1 MFSCIDHCDI
11 LKFVRIHFGG
21 MDMLPKYAQ
30 VKEEISSWINQGKIL
45 PDQKIPT
52 ENELMQQFGVSR
64 HTIRKA
70 IGDLVSQGLLYSV
83 QGGGTFVASR
93 SAKSALH
100 SNKTIGVLTTYISDY
115 IFPSIIRGIESYLSE
130 QGYSMLLT
138 STNNNPDN
146 ERRGLENLLSQHIDG
161 LIVEPTKSALQ
172 TPNIGYYLNL
182 EKNGIPF
189 AMINASYAELAAPSF
204 TLDDVKGGMMAA
216 EHLLSLG
223 HTHMMGIFKADDT
236 QGVKRMNGF
245 IQSHRERDLFPS
257 PDMIV
262 TFTTEEKESK
272 LLEKVKETLE
282 KNSKNMPTAIL
293 CYNDEIALKVIDMLR
308 EMDIKVP
315 EDMSIVGYDDSH
327 FAQISEVKL
336 TSVKHPKSVLGK
348 AAAKYVIDC
357 LEHKK
362 PKQEDVIFEPE
373 LIIRQSARKLN
384 E

>member
-1 MFSCIDHCDI
+1 
-11 LKFVRIHFGG
+11 
-21 MDMLPKYAQ
+21 MLPKYAQ
-30 VKEEISSWINQGKIL
+30 VKEEICSWLNQGKIQ
-45 PDQKIPT
+45 PDEKLPT

-93 SAKSALH
+93 TAKSAMH
-100 SNKTIGVLTTYISDY
+100 SNKTIGVITTYISDY

-138 STNNNPDN
+138 STNNNTES
-146 ERRGLENLLSQHIDG
+146 ERRGLENLLSKNIDG

-204 TLDDVKGGMMAA
+204 SVNDVKGGMMAC
-216 EHLLSLG
+216 EYVMSLG
-223 HTHMMGIFKADDT
+223 HTHIMGIFKADDT
-236 QGVKRMNGF
+236 QGVKRMNGYL
-245 IQSHRERDLFPS
+245 QAHRERGIFPS

-262 TFTTEEKESK
+262 TYTTEEKETV
-272 LLEKVKETLE
+272 LLQKIKHTLE
-282 KNSKNMPTAIL
+282 QNSGSYPTAIL
-293 CYNDEIALKVIDMLR
+293 CYNDEIALKTINLLR
-308 EMDIKVP
+308 ELGLKVP
-315 EDMSIVGYDDSH
+315 DDISVMGYDDSH

-336 TSVKHPKSVLGK
+336 TSVKHPKSIMGK

-362 PKQEDVIFEPE
+362 PKKDDVVYEPE
-373 LIIRQSARKLN
+373 LIIRNSVRQIGRAHV
-384 E
+384 

>member
-245 IQSHRERDLFPS
+245 IQAHRERELFPS

>member
-204 TLDDVKGGMMAA
+204 TLDDVKGGVMAA

-245 IQSHRERDLFPS
+245 IQAHRERELFPS

>member
-1 MFSCIDHCDI
+1 MFSYKGRCDI

-21 MDMLPKYAQ
+21 IDMLPKYAQ

-146 ERRGLENLLSQHIDG
+146 ERRGLENLLSQNIDG

-245 IQSHRERDLFPS
+245 IQAHRERELFPS

-262 TFTTEEKESK
+262 TFTTEEKESR
-272 LLEKVKETLE
+272 LLEKVKATLE
-282 KNSKNMPTAIL
+282 KNSKAMPTAIL

-348 AAAKYVIDC
+348 AAAKYVIDF

-362 PKQEDVIFEPE
+362 PKQEDVVFEPE
-373 LIIRQSARKLN
+373 LIIRQSARKLH

>member
-1 MFSCIDHCDI
+1 
-11 LKFVRIHFGG
+11 
-21 MDMLPKYAQ
+21 MLPKYAQ

-45 PDQKIPT
+45 PEQKIPT

-130 QGYSMLLT
+130 HGYSMLLT

-146 ERRGLENLLSQHIDG
+146 ERRGLENLLSQQIDG

-204 TLDDVKGGMMAA
+204 ILDDVKGGMMAA

-223 HTHMMGIFKADDT
+223 HTHIMGIFKADDT

-245 IQSHRERDLFPS
+245 IQTHREHDLFPS

-262 TFTTEEKESK
+262 TFTTEEKDSK
-272 LLEKVKETLE
+272 LLEKVKAILE
-282 KNSKNMPTAIL
+282 ENNKAMPTAIL
-293 CYNDEIALKVIDMLR
+293 CYNDEIALKVIDVLR

-336 TSVKHPKSVLGK
+336 TSVKHPKSALGES
-348 AAAKYVIDC
+348 AAKYVIDC

-373 LIIRQSARKLN
+373 LIIRQSARKRN
-384 E
+384 K

>member
-1 MFSCIDHCDI
+1 
-11 LKFVRIHFGG
+11 
-21 MDMLPKYAQ
+21 MLPKYAQ
-30 VKEEISSWINQGKIL
+30 IKEEISSWINQGKIL

-245 IQSHRERDLFPS
+245 IQAHREHELFPS

-315 EDMSIVGYDDSH
+315 EDISIVGYDDSH

-362 PKQEDVIFEPE
+362 PKQEDVVFEPE
-373 LIIRQSARKLN
+373 LIIRQSARKPN

>member
-1 MFSCIDHCDI
+1 
-11 LKFVRIHFGG
+11 
-21 MDMLPKYAQ
+21 MLPKYAQ

-52 ENELMQQFGVSR
+52 ENELMQQFGVGR

-245 IQSHRERDLFPS
+245 IQAHRERELFPS

-272 LLEKVKETLE
+272 LLEKVKATLE
-282 KNSKNMPTAIL
+282 KNSKHMPTAIL

-308 EMDIKVP
+308 EMDLKVP

>member
-245 IQSHRERDLFPS
+245 IQSHRERELFPS

>member
-1 MFSCIDHCDI
+1 MFSYKGRCDI

-21 MDMLPKYAQ
+21 IDMLPKYAQ

-146 ERRGLENLLSQHIDG
+146 ERRGLENLLSQNIDG

-245 IQSHRERDLFPS
+245 IQAHRERELFPS

-272 LLEKVKETLE
+272 LLEKVKATLE
-282 KNSKNMPTAIL
+282 KNSKAMPTAIL

-348 AAAKYVIDC
+348 AAAKYVIDS

-362 PKQEDVIFEPE
+362 PKQEDVVFEPE
-373 LIIRQSARKLN
+373 LIIRQSARKLH

>member
-1 MFSCIDHCDI
+1 MFSYKGRCDI

-204 TLDDVKGGMMAA
+204 TLDDVKGGVMAA

-245 IQSHRERDLFPS
+245 IQAHRERELFPS

>member
-1 MFSCIDHCDI
+1 MFSCIDHYDI

-21 MDMLPKYAQ
+21 MVMLPKYAQ

-204 TLDDVKGGMMAA
+204 TLDDVKGGVMAA

-245 IQSHRERDLFPS
+245 IQAHRERELFPS

>member
-21 MDMLPKYAQ
+21 MDMLPKYAL

-204 TLDDVKGGMMAA
+204 TLDDVKGGVMAA

-245 IQSHRERDLFPS
+245 IQAHRERELFPS

-262 TFTTEEKESK
+262 TFTTEEKESR

>member
-204 TLDDVKGGMMAA
+204 TLDDVKGGVMAA

-245 IQSHRERDLFPS
+245 IQAHRERELFPS

-262 TFTTEEKESK
+262 TFTTEEKESR

>member
-21 MDMLPKYAQ
+21 MVMLPKYAQ

-204 TLDDVKGGMMAA
+204 TLDDVKGGVMAA

-245 IQSHRERDLFPS
+245 IQAHRERELFPS